1 MDNPKI
7 EWVQKSGKNCL
18 KFTFQESFK
27 EQDAKAAI
35 DKWRE
40 ALATRPPQ
48 ERIVHIW
55 DCLGMKDYDQSARTK
70 WSETCKDLKDQIDV
84 IWVITNSL
92 LIKMGAT
99 VISVFTSLNIKVV
112 SSEADIRL

>member
-18 KFTFQESFK
+18 KFTFEKSFK
-27 EQDAKAAI
+27 LHDAQEGIKE
-35 DKWRE
+35 WRE
-40 ALATRPPQ
+40 ALATRPQ

-55 DCLGMKDYDQSARTK
+55 NCLAMKDYDQPARTM
-70 WSETCKDLKDQIDV
+70 WSEACKELKDQIDV

>member
-1 MDNPKI
+1 MDNPNI
-7 EWVQKSGKNCL
+7 EWIQKSGKNCL

-35 DKWRE
+35 ERWHE
-40 ALATRPPQ
+40 ELATKPQ
-48 ERIVHIW
+48 EGIVHIW
-55 DCLGMKDYDQSARTK
+55 DCLAMKDYDQQARK
-70 WSETCKDLKDQIDV
+70 MWSETCKDLKDQIDI

>member
-1 MDNPKI
+1 MDNPKV
-7 EWVQKSGKNCL
+7 EWVQKAGKNCL

-35 DKWRE
+35 EKWRE
-40 ALATRPPQ
+40 ALATRPG

-55 DCLGMKDYDQSARTK
+55 DCLGMEDYDQSARTK

-84 IWVITNSL
+84 IWVVTNSL

-112 SSEADIRL
+112 SSEADVRL